1 MASLLMMVVFIV
13 LVLFRVPVGV
23 AMATGAL
30 MGLWG
35 MDLPPETMPRLM
47 LEKVRSIPL
56 LAIPFFI
63 LTAEIMKEMRLIK
76 RIFDFAS
83 HLVGFIPGGL
93 AQVNIV
99 ASMIFAGISGSAL
112 ADIGGLGNMQ
122 ITAMVKSG
130 YRIEFSSAVTVASSI
145 VGPIIPPSIMFIIY
159 AVNMN
164 VSIGKLFIAGLL
176 PGVLIGGVLMATVF
190 VFAVTGIEKCP
201 PVRRSTLKEIA
212 LSGIAGAPAIIT
224 PIIILVGMTTGL
236 VTPTEAAIVAV
247 IYSLLLGIIYRE
259 IKMDRLYRAF
269 VGTIRT
275 TAMIMFLTG
284 IGSVMAF
291 VLISEQ
297 VAELLS
303 MKMLAMTDQ
312 TWILLLLVN
321 FSLLLLGCIIETVPA
336 MLIAIPVFAP
346 LVVKLGMDP
355 LQFGVILTLNL
366 LIGIITP
373 PIGLGLFAVCAVTNI
388 KLETAIRATAVFLPT
403 LFIVLL
409 LLTFFPAL
417 STWLPSVLFAQ

>member
-13 LVLFRVPVGV
+13 LLIFRVPVGV
-23 AMATGAL
+23 AMGTGAL
-30 MGLWG
+30 FGLWG
-35 MDLPPETMPRLM
+35 LDLPPETMPRYM

-63 LTAEIMKEMRLIK
+63 LTAEIMKEMRLIR

-122 ITAMVKSG
+122 ITAMVRSG

-145 VGPIIPPSIMFIIY
+145 IGPIIPPSIMFIIY
-159 AVNMN
+159 GVQMN

-176 PGVLIGGVLMATVF
+176 PGLLIGGVLMITVF
-190 VFAVTGIEKCP
+190 VLAVTGVEKCP

-236 VTPTEAAIVAV
+236 FTPTEAAVIAV
-247 IYSLLLGIIYRE
+247 IYSLFLGIIYRE

-269 VGTIRT
+269 AGTIRI

-297 VAELLS
+297 VADLLC

-321 FSLLLLGCIIETVPA
+321 FSLLVLGCIMETLPA
-336 MLIAIPVFAP
+336 MLIAIPVFGP
-346 LVVKLGMDP
+346 LVVNLGMDP

-373 PIGLGLFAVCAVTNI
+373 PIGLGLFTVCAVTNI
-388 KLETAIRATAVFLPT
+388 KLEAVIRATAIFLPT

>member
-1 MASLLMMVVFIV
+1 MVVFIV
-13 LVLFRVPVGV
+13 LLVFRVPVGV
-23 AMATGAL
+23 AMGTGAL
-30 MGLWG
+30 IGLWG
-35 MDLPPETMPRLM
+35 MDLPPETMPRFM

-63 LTAEIMKEMRLIK
+63 LTAEIMKEMRLIR

-83 HLVGFIPGGL
+83 HLFGFIPGGL

-99 ASMIFAGISGSAL
+99 ASMIFAGISGSSL

-122 ITAMVKSG
+122 ITAMVRRG
-130 YRIEFSSAVTVASSI
+130 YRLEFSSAVTVASSI
-145 VGPIIPPSIMFIIY
+145 IGGIIPPSIMFIIY
-159 AVNMN
+159 GVQMN

-176 PGVLIGGVLMATVF
+176 PGVLIGVVLIITVF
-190 VFAVTGIEKCP
+190 VLAVSGVEKCP
-201 PVRRSTLKEIA
+201 PLRRSSLKEIV

-236 VTPTEAAIVAV
+236 VTPTEASVIAV
-247 IYSLLLGIIYRE
+247 IYSLFLGIIYRE
-259 IKMDRLYRAF
+259 IRMERLYRAF

-284 IGSVMAF
+284 VGSIMAF

-297 VAELLS
+297 VADLLS
-303 MKMLAMTDQ
+303 MRMLAMTDQ
-312 TWILLLLVN
+312 TWILLLLIN

-336 MLIAIPVFAP
+336 MLIAIPVFGP
-346 LVVKLGMDP
+346 LVVNLGMDP
-355 LQFGVILTLNL
+355 IQFGVVLTLNL

-373 PIGLGLFAVCAVTNI
+373 PIGLGLFAVCAVTSI
-388 KLETAIRATAVFLPT
+388 KLEDAIRASAVFLPT

-417 STWLPSVLFAQ
+417 STWLPSMLFSQ